1 MGVQIHVPADQIWE
15 FYKENEE
22 RLKSEFVL
30 VAENTDTDYAVYLT
44 DEKDDPV
51 LAAAKIDGEVERKE
65 TCHDAD
71 SCEETAW
78 IMYHSYLF
86 PITVEKSESN
96 DNEGLD
102 DSSERSDIDDMIYER
117 HDELILAASDF
128 LDAVLQLNDTEES
141 SLSVCGT
148 DMIEDILEGM
158 LESLSE
164 NGIPV
169 YRPMFVED
177 EDGNEV
183 FVEFPYEGG

>member
-51 LAAAKIDGEVERKE
+51 LAAAKTDGEVERKE

-86 PITVEKSESN
+86 PITVAKSESN
-96 DNEGLD
+96 DNGKSD
-102 DSSERSDIDDMIYER
+102 DTSDRSDIDDMIYER

-128 LDAVLQLNDTEES
+128 LDTVLQLDGTEES
-141 SLSVCGT
+141 SLSVCGS
-148 DMIEDILEGM
+148 DMIEDLLEGM

-164 NGIPV
+164 NGVPV